1 MRWGTRLGI
10 VLMLSTVVG
19 GGYLWYTFRSP
30 YGYEPPASPPIVDTR
45 LERHA
50 VFVYGTLRYDLIRW
64 LVTGDIDIA
73 SSPATLKGYTRHDLD
88 IAPRVGGTVEGELL
102 KVSTPAL
109 QRLDRYER
117 IGARY
122 RRVNVRLEDGTSA
135 WVYRRI

>member
-1 MRWGTRLGI
+1 MRWGIRLGI
-10 VLMLSTVVG
+10 ALMVG
-19 GGYLWYTFRSP
+19 IVIGSGYLWYTFRSP

-45 LERHA
+45 LEQHN
-50 VFVYGTLRYDLIRW
+50 VFVYGTLRYVLIRS
-64 LVTGDIDIA
+64 LVTGNIGIA
-73 SSPATLKGYTRHDLD
+73 SSPATLNGYTRHELD
-88 IAPRVGGTVEGELL
+88 IAPSVGGTVEGELL

-122 RRVNVRLEDGTSA
+122 RRVNVRLADGTSA

>member
-1 MRWGTRLGI
+1 MRWGIRLGI

-73 SSPATLKGYTRHDLD
+73 SSPAALKGYTRNDLD
-88 IAPRVGGTVEGELL
+88 ISPRVGGTVEGELL

>member
-1 MRWGTRLGI
+1 MRWGIRLGI

-73 SSPATLKGYTRHDLD
+73 SSPATLKGYTRNDLD
-88 IAPRVGGTVEGELL
+88 ISPRVGDTVEGELL

>member
-1 MRWGTRLGI
+1 MRWGIRLGI

-64 LVTGDIDIA
+64 LVTEDSDIA
-73 SSPATLKGYTRHDLD
+73 SSPATLKGYTRNDLD
-88 IAPRVGGTVEGELL
+88 ISPRVGGTVEGELL

>member
-1 MRWGTRLGI
+1 MRWGIRLCIVIVLGI
-10 VLMLSTVVG
+10 AIAS
-19 GGYLWYTFRSP
+19 GYLWYTFRSP

-45 LERHA
+45 LERHN

-109 QRLDRYER
+109 HRLDRYER